1 MSGTSG
7 EMRDG
12 SSLIMFLPVF
22 IFTIASIATFVI
34 GRRMLTTMRIGAL
47 REWLLVRNWR
57 SRVAIGC
64 GDEIV
69 LSPESIAIEGVAL
82 PLGRS
87 KYLMM
92 FDREEWSQWIEPRL
106 ADAKKLTGFEILMWS
121 WKYQRVRILAAAAA
135 ILMMLGWEL
144 MR

>member
-1 MSGTSG
+1 
-7 EMRDG
+7 
-12 SSLIMFLPVF
+12 
-22 IFTIASIATFVI
+22 
-34 GRRMLTTMRIGAL
+34 
-47 REWLLVRNWR
+47 
-57 SRVAIGC
+57 
-64 GDEIV
+64 
-69 LSPESIAIEGVAL
+69 
-82 PLGRS
+82 
-87 KYLMM
+87 MM